1 MAEETGESAMSEL
14 SGTIHSTA
22 LSMDGKPLITFM
34 VNEYR
39 DCMKTVQ
46 ELTGQPVSIKVTKQ
60 KKKRSLDSNAYFWIL
75 VDKLSQ
81 KMNLPKEDIYRNAIR
96 NIGGVSEV
104 VCVRNEAVEKLCSG
118 WSSNGLGWQTDTMP
132 SKIAGCTNVV
142 LYYGSSTYNQ
152 EQMTRLIDNI
162 VQDCKAV
169 GIETLSPI
177 ELARLTG

>member
-1 MAEETGESAMSEL
+1 MSEL
-14 SGTIHSTA
+14 SGIIHSTA

-39 DCMKTVQ
+39 DCMKTAQ
-46 ELTGQPVSIKVTKQ
+46 ELTGQPVSIKVTKR

-104 VCVRNEAVEKLCSG
+104 VCVRNEAVEKLRSG
-118 WSSNGLGWQTDTMP
+118 WSKNGLGWQTDTMP

-177 ELARLTG
+177 ELERLTG

>member
-1 MAEETGESAMSEL
+1 MSEL

-39 DCMKTVQ
+39 DCMKVAQ
-46 ELTGQPVSIKVTKQ
+46 ELNGKPVSIKVTKQ

-81 KMNLPKEDIYRNAIR
+81 KLNIPKEDVYRNAIR
-96 NIGGVSEV
+96 NIGGVSET
-104 VCVRNEAVEKLCSG
+104 VCVRNDAVEKLCAG
-118 WSSNGLGWQTDTMP
+118 WSKNGLGWSTDTMP
-132 SKIAGCTNVV
+132 SKIEGCTNVV

-169 GIETLSPI
+169 GIETLSPL

>member
-1 MAEETGESAMSEL
+1 MSEL

-22 LSMDGKPLITFM
+22 ISMDGKPLITFM
-34 VNEYR
+34 VNEYQ
-39 DCMKTVQ
+39 DCMKVAQ
-46 ELTGQPVSIKVTKQ
+46 ELNGQPVSIKVA
-60 KKKRSLDSNAYFWIL
+60 KKKKRRSLDSNAYFWIL

-81 KMNLPKEDIYRNAIR
+81 KLNLSKEDVYRNAIR

-104 VCVRNEAVEKLCSG
+104 VCVRNEAVEKLCAG
-118 WSSNGLGWQTDTMP
+118 WSKNGIGWQTDTMP
-132 SKIAGCTNVV
+132 SKIDGCTNVV

-169 GIETLSPI
+169 GIETLSPL

>member
-1 MAEETGESAMSEL
+1 MDSLTGK
-14 SGTIHSTA
+14 IHSVA
-22 LSMDGKPLITFM
+22 FSVDGKPLITFM

-39 DCMKTVQ
+39 DCMKTAQ
-46 ELTGQPVSIKVTKQ
+46 ELTGQTVSIKVTKQ

-81 KMNLPKEDIYRNAIR
+81 KMNLPKDDIYRNAIR
-96 NIGGVSEV
+96 NIGGVSEI
-104 VCVRNEAVEKLCSG
+104 VCVRNEAVDKLCSG
-118 WSSNGLGWQTDTMP
+118 WSKNGLGWQTDTMP

>member
-1 MAEETGESAMSEL
+1 MSEL
-14 SGTIHSTA
+14 SGTIHATA
-22 LSMDGKPLITFM
+22 ISMDGKPLITFM
-34 VNEYR
+34 VNEYQ
-39 DCMKTVQ
+39 DCMKVAQ
-46 ELTGQPVSIKVTKQ
+46 KLTGQPVSIKVTK
-60 KKKRSLDSNAYFWIL
+60 KNNKRSLDSNAYFWIL

-81 KMNLPKEDIYRNAIR
+81 KMNLSKEDVYRNAIR

-118 WSSNGLGWQTDTMP
+118 WSKNGIGWQTDTMP
-132 SKIAGCTNVV
+132 SKIDGCTNVV